1 MELGQNIDLINQHKL
16 YLSNKVLKIYS
27 DSISINDTISSIID
41 YSKKEH
47 SFIILNEVEIINESE
62 YFEAICNLLK
72 SLPNEIYIMQSTLT
86 NHIYSAVP
94 LLNFIQWKHRY
105 MRNVPTDTID
115 TVKMF
120 PNYMF
125 EESYST
131 KKTNKLILSVRADNE
146 QRIYLRDN
154 LVNEYDGIVRL
165 SANNDTTWNELIE
178 EYNQSIFSFIVETNY
193 PTTTDFTSVTEKIM
207 LSFLNNSI
215 PIVLGKKN
223 IISDLENCGFWIANK
238 DFGFDI
244 EDSYSDYSKSKVNA
258 FIRCMDIVNK
268 MSYDTCIEYYET
280 NKEKIKNNRN
290 IIVELYQE
298 KYLKKLV

>member
-1 MELGQNIDLINQHKL
+1 MILLLK
-16 YLSNKVLKIYS
+16 SNKVLKIYS

-86 NHIYSAVP
+86 NHIYSVVP

-131 KKTNKLILSVRADNE
+131 K
-146 QRIYLRDN
+146 
-154 LVNEYDGIVRL
+154 
-165 SANNDTTWNELIE
+165 NNDTTWNELIE

>member
-47 SFIILNEVEIINESE
+47 SFIILNKVEIINESE

-86 NHIYSAVP
+86 NHIYSVVP

-125 EESYST
+125 EESMIPFHTYANTQIPNDQASF
-131 KKTNKLILSVRADNE
+131 ADFCYGGMVSGKEGNDFALL
-146 QRIYLRDN
+146 QN
-154 LVNEYDGIVRL
+154 APRL
-165 SANNDTTWNELIE
+165 G
-178 EYNQSIFSFIVETNY
+178 SITGQN
-193 PTTTDFTSVTEKIM
+193 
-207 LSFLNNSI
+207 
-215 PIVLGKKN
+215 
-223 IISDLENCGFWIANK
+223 
-238 DFGFDI
+238 
-244 EDSYSDYSKSKVNA
+244 
-258 FIRCMDIVNK
+258 
-268 MSYDTCIEYYET
+268 
-280 NKEKIKNNRN
+280 
-290 IIVELYQE
+290 
-298 KYLKKLV
+298 